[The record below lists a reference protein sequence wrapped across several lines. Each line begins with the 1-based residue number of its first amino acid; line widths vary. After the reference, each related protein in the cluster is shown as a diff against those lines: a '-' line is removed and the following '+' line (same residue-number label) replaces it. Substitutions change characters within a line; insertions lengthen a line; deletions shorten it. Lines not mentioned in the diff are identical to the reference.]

1 MATAKAPVQR
11 GLSVEDPFDIAFPI
25 AIDAAQRFCAGRGDP
40 NDLCYTYHCL
50 WPRLRRIGCA
60 GSAWIHAD
68 TYITAY
74 RRCARGGGRRIL
86 VAGAADYSLTG
97 FIIHAFR
104 DAGVEPDITVLDRCE
119 APLVLNRWYADRH
132 QCRINTVAVDVLDFQ
147 DESCFD
153 VITTDNFLA
162 RFPPDQRRRVVGK
175 WRELLRPAGTV
186 VTAQRISDAASGA
199 AAAPLAADSRPKIRR
214 IRAQAERHASAL
226 DIPVQQL
233 IDDAARYYDQRVF
246 VPITSVDEISGLFVD
261 SGLQI
266 ESVCD
271 APPRDPDC
279 PQTGGL
285 SRSTRHVAFVAGM
298 QAGFSAA
305 EQTTTH
311 SNRRDP

>member
-1 MATAKAPVQR
+1 MATAKAPIQR

-40 NDLCYTYHCL
+40 HDLCYTYHCL

-68 TYITAY
+68 TYMTAY
-74 RRCARGGGRRIL
+74 RRCARSGGRRIL

-97 FIIHAFR
+97 FLIHAFR
-104 DAGVEPDITVLDRCE
+104 DAGVEPDITVLDQCE
-119 APLVLNRWYADRH
+119 APLVVNRWYADRH
-132 QCRINTVAVDVLDFQ
+132 QCRIKTVAGDVLDFQ
-147 DESCFD
+147 DESGFD
-153 VITTDNFLA
+153 LITTDNFFT
-162 RFPPDQRRRVVGK
+162 RFQPDQRRRVVGK
-175 WRELLRPAGTV
+175 WRELLRPAGAV
-186 VTAQRISDAASGA
+186 VTAQRISDADSGA
-199 AAAPLAADSRPKIRR
+199 PLVAESRPKIRR
-214 IRAQAERHASAL
+214 IRAQAERHANTL

-246 VPITSVDEISGLFVD
+246 VPITSVDEIVGLFAEH
-261 SGLQI
+261 GLQV
-266 ESVCD
+266 EAVCD
-271 APPRDPDC
+271 APPHDPDC
-279 PQTGGL
+279 PRTGGL

-298 QAGFSAA
+298 QAGVSATD